1 MVQWYIEFADFL
13 TRNASACLASGQN
26 FMHSSGGCTS
36 QVGVIDREV
45 STTISWGNREND
57 TGLQIHRDFPGREEP
72 LRNQT
77 QTTCELLTPKM
88 ATAGFLA
95 HLIADEPE
103 SP

>member
-57 TGLQIHRDFPGREEP
+57 TGLQIHEGLPRQGGATAEP
-72 LRNQT
+72 NSNY
-77 QTTCELLTPKM
+77 LLTPKM